1 MYLAGYSPA
10 SCHAGSRE
18 VIPVFLLWAG
28 QVSSCGPTP
37 KFWQHSEQTH
47 SFQGQFQLLP
57 TWEANNIA
65 ERSTCIQLNAHNI
78 LLWESGCFR
87 SVKTHSYTPFCG
99 VIRYSDDFIQM
110 SMIKYIN
117 RRFVFN
123 YPGNGYLTFIPS
135 LLHFYSVIAQ
145 IHFWKG
151 SAL

>member
-18 VIPVFLLWAG
+18 VIPIFLLWAG

-65 ERSTCIQLNAHNI
+65 ERPTCIQLNAHNI
-78 LLWESGCFR
+78 LVGLVGIWLLQVCEDSLI
-87 SVKTHSYTPFCG
+87 YTIWWG
-99 VIRYSDDFIQM
+99 DQIQ
-110 SMIKYIN
+110 
-117 RRFVFN
+117 
-123 YPGNGYLTFIPS
+123 
-135 LLHFYSVIAQ
+135 
-145 IHFWKG
+145 
-151 SAL
+151 